1 MLPFDLKEVIQAV
14 GIIGLIAIV
23 FAESGLFFGF
33 FLPGDSLLFT
43 AGSVAALRPD
53 LLNIWTM
60 MLMLSIA
67 AIAGDSVGYW
77 SGEKF
82 GRRLF
87 TNEQSFWRN
96 PKRLEAAQVF
106 YEKHGGKAIVLAR
119 FIPAVRTFVPI
130 AAGMARMRYR
140 KFLFYNV
147 FGGIGWVVSMC
158 LGGYYL
164 TEVIQTRLGVAEKDI
179 DKILLPIILLII
191 VISVLP
197 AVWHMYTENRELIH
211 REIGKRMGRD
221 ANVPSTPDAGDAM
234 GMGTARHDGGRPVD
248 AAEGIVSAGQSRKL
262 D

>member
-1 MLPFDLKEVIQAV
+1 MLPFDLKELIEAI
-14 GIIGLIAIV
+14 GYIGLFSIV

-53 LLNIWTM
+53 LLNVWTM
-60 MLMLSIA
+60 MFLLIIA

-96 PKRLEAAQVF
+96 PKRLDAARVF

-130 AAGMARMRYR
+130 AAGMARMSYR
-140 KFLFYNV
+140 RFLLWNV
-147 FGGIGWVVSMC
+147 LGGIGWVVSMC
-158 LGGYYL
+158 LGGYFL

-179 DKILLPIILLII
+179 DKVLLPIILLII
-191 VISVLP
+191 VVSALP
-197 AVWHMYTENRELIH
+197 AIWHMYSENREMIH
-211 REIGKRMGRD
+211 REIGKRTGRG
-221 ANVPSTPDAGDAM
+221 ASVT
-234 GMGTARHDGGRPVD
+234 
-248 AAEGIVSAGQSRKL
+248 K
-262 D
+262 

>member
-1 MLPFDLKEVIQAV
+1 MLPFDLKEVIQTV
-14 GIIGLIAIV
+14 GYIGLFAIV

-53 LLNIWTM
+53 LLNVWTM
-60 MLMLSIA
+60 MFLLIIA

-96 PKRLEAAQVF
+96 PKRLDAARVF

-130 AAGMARMRYR
+130 AVGMARMSYR
-140 KFLFYNV
+140 RFLLWNV
-147 FGGIGWVVSMC
+147 LGGIGWVVSMC
-158 LGGYYL
+158 LGGYFL

-179 DKILLPIILLII
+179 DKVLLPIILLII
-191 VISVLP
+191 VVSALP
-197 AVWHMYTENRELIH
+197 AIWHMYSENREMIH
-211 REIGKRMGRD
+211 REIGKRTGRG
-221 ANVPSTPDAGDAM
+221 ASVT
-234 GMGTARHDGGRPVD
+234 
-248 AAEGIVSAGQSRKL
+248 K
-262 D
+262 

>member
-1 MLPFDLKEVIQAV
+1 MLPFDLKEVIQTV
-14 GIIGLIAIV
+14 GYIGLFAIV

-53 LLNIWTM
+53 LLNVWVM
-60 MLMLSIA
+60 MALLCVA
-67 AIAGDSVGYW
+67 AITGDSVGYW

-96 PKRLEAAQVF
+96 PKRLDAARVF

-130 AAGMARMRYR
+130 AAGMARMSYR
-140 KFLFYNV
+140 RFLLWNV
-147 FGGIGWVVSMC
+147 LGGIGWVVSMC
-158 LGGYYL
+158 LGGYFL

-179 DKILLPIILLII
+179 DKVLLPIILLII
-191 VISVLP
+191 VVSALP
-197 AVWHMYTENRELIH
+197 AIWHMYSENREMIH
-211 REIGKRMGRD
+211 REIARRTGRG
-221 ANVPSTPDAGDAM
+221 ASVT
-234 GMGTARHDGGRPVD
+234 
-248 AAEGIVSAGQSRKL
+248 K
-262 D
+262 

>member
-1 MLPFDLKEVIQAV
+1 MLPFDLKEVIQTV
-14 GIIGLIAIV
+14 GYIGLFAIV

-53 LLNIWTM
+53 LLNVWTM
-60 MLMLSIA
+60 MFLLIIA

-96 PKRLEAAQVF
+96 PKRLDAARVF

-130 AAGMARMRYR
+130 AAGMARMSYR
-140 KFLFYNV
+140 RFLLWNV
-147 FGGIGWVVSMC
+147 LGGIGWVVSMC
-158 LGGYYL
+158 LGGYFL

-179 DKILLPIILLII
+179 DKVLLPIILLII
-191 VISVLP
+191 VVSALP
-197 AVWHMYTENRELIH
+197 AIWHMYSENREMIH
-211 REIGKRMGRD
+211 REIARRTGRG
-221 ANVPSTPDAGDAM
+221 ASVT
-234 GMGTARHDGGRPVD
+234 
-248 AAEGIVSAGQSRKL
+248 K
-262 D
+262 

>member
-14 GIIGLIAIV
+14 GIIGLFAIV

-53 LLNIWTM
+53 LLNVWTM
-60 MLMLSIA
+60 MVWLSIA

-96 PKRLEAAQVF
+96 PKRLEAARVF

-130 AAGMARMRYR
+130 AAGMARMSYS
-140 KFLFYNV
+140 KFLMWNV
-147 FGGIGWVVSMC
+147 LGGIGWVVSM
-158 LGGYYL
+158 
-164 TEVIQTRLGVAEKDI
+164 TPRR
-179 DKILLPIILLII
+179 LLPDRGHPDAAGRGREGHRQGPAADHLPDHRGLGAAGGLAH
-191 VISVLP
+191 VLP
-197 AVWHMYTENRELIH
+197 R
-211 REIGKRMGRD
+211 
-221 ANVPSTPDAGDAM
+221 
-234 GMGTARHDGGRPVD
+234 TA
-248 AAEGIVSAGQSRKL
+248 S
-262 D
+262 